1 MTAAAI
7 GIGESTRSV
16 MILLTTNRWVYRLV
30 SAGLAW
36 TWCAALASA
45 QAPVSLVPAGWD
57 RDLKLTEAVDRNP
70 DPKIVEVDIV
80 ARIADVEVAPGK
92 RVHAWTYNG
101 GIPGPLIRTHVGDRL
116 IVHFT
121 NDLPDPTTIHWHGI
135 RVPIEMD
142 GVPGISQPEM
152 KRGDTFTYDFIV
164 RDAGLYWYHPHV
176 MSAAQVGFGLYG
188 AVLVEDPNDGVGIAD
203 ELTLV
208 LSDISFDERGE
219 PADPNSGGPA
229 GMVFGREGDYLLVNG
244 KQLPTLRAR
253 SGAPQRWRI
262 VNAAKSRFFQLDM
275 DGQPFYVIGG
285 DGGLQEY
292 PVSRDT
298 LVIPAGERADV
309 IVAPKGPKGSTLAVR
324 WVPFNR
330 GYGSV
335 EFRGL
340 ETLMNIEFTGDP
352 AVDKVGLPNV
362 RRKLDVPTSEG
373 ATMVDLV
380 LTLPPKDSD
389 GNSEFQVNGVPYW
402 KAKPFPATV
411 GEKQI
416 WIVKND
422 SQYDHPMHFHGFFF
436 LALDEKLQ
444 PIHPMVWKDTLNVPQ
459 HSTIR
464 FLVLFD
470 ERPGMWMFHCH
481 ILDHA
486 EGGLMGHVHLAPADA
501 VEHVHP

>member
-1 MTAAAI
+1 MRIMKGDPRCKTMTAAA
-7 GIGESTRSV
+7 V
-16 MILLTTNRWVYRLV
+16 AWIL
-30 SAGLAW
+30 
-36 TWCAALASA
+36 CAAVASA
-45 QAPVSLVPAGWD
+45 QALGSLAPAGWD
-57 RDLKLTEAVDRNP
+57 SGLKLTEALDRNP
-70 DPKIVEVDIV
+70 DPKIVEVDIT

-92 RVHAWTYNG
+92 HVQAWTYNG
-101 GIPGPLIRTHVGDRL
+101 SIPGPLIRTHVGDRL

-152 KRGDTFTYDFIV
+152 KRGDKFTYDFIV

-188 AVLVEDPNDGVGIAD
+188 AVLVEDPNDRVGIAD

-208 LSDISFDERGE
+208 LSDISIDEEGA
-219 PADPNSGGPA
+219 PTSPDSGGPA
-229 GMVFGREGDYLLVNG
+229 GMVFGREGEYLLVNG

-262 VNAAKSRFFQLDM
+262 VNTAKSRFFQLLM

-292 PVSRDT
+292 PVT
-298 LVIPAGERADV
+298 KEALVIAPGERADV
-309 IVAPKGPKGSTLAVR
+309 IVMPKGPKGSTLAVQ

-335 EFRGL
+335 EYRAV

-352 AVDKVGLPNV
+352 PVDKVNLPNV

-373 ATMVDLV
+373 ATMVNLV
-380 LTLPPKDSD
+380 LNLPPQDAD
-389 GNSEFQVNGVPYW
+389 QHSEFQVNGVPYW
-402 KAKPFPATV
+402 KAKPFPAKV
-411 GEKQI
+411 GETQI
-416 WIVKND
+416 WVLKND
-422 SQYDHPMHFHGFFF
+422 SPFDHPMHLHGFFF
-436 LALDEKLQ
+436 LQVDEKLQ
-444 PIHPMVWKDTLNVPQ
+444 PVHPMVWKDTLNVPQ

-464 FLVLFD
+464 ILVRFD

-481 ILDHA
+481 ILDHS
-486 EGGLMGHVHLAPADA
+486 EGGLMGHVHLDPASST
-501 VEHVHP
+501 EHVHP

>member
-1 MTAAAI
+1 MLPVLLANRRTYALA
-7 GIGESTRSV
+7 SV
-16 MILLTTNRWVYRLV
+16 
-30 SAGLAW
+30 GLPWAL
-36 TWCAALASA
+36 CAALASA
-45 QAPVSLVPAGWD
+45 QAPVSFAPAGWD
-57 RDLKLTEAVDRNP
+57 SGLKLTEAVDRNP
-70 DPKIVEVDIV
+70 DPKIVEVDIT
-80 ARIADVEVAPGK
+80 ARVADVEVAPGK

-101 GIPGPLIRTHVGDRL
+101 SIPGPLIRAHLGDRL

-135 RVPIEMD
+135 RASIDMD

-152 KRGDTFTYDFIV
+152 KRGDTFTYDFIL

-188 AVLVEDPNDGVGIAD
+188 AVLVDDPADGVGIAD

-208 LSDISFDERGE
+208 LSDIGFDERGE
-219 PADPNSGGPA
+219 PERPDSGGPA
-229 GMVFGREGDYLLVNG
+229 GMVFGREGSYLLVNG

-262 VNAAKSRFFQLDM
+262 VNAAKSRYFQLDM
-275 DGQPFYVIGG
+275 DRQPFYVIGG

-292 PVSRDT
+292 PVASET
-298 LVIPAGERADV
+298 LVIAAGERVDV
-309 IVAPKGPKGSTLAVR
+309 IVTPKKPKGGTLAVQ
-324 WVPFNR
+324 WMPFNR

-335 EFRGL
+335 EYRGA
-340 ETLMNIEFTGDP
+340 ENLMNIEFTDAP
-352 AVDKVGLPNV
+352 LAQDVNLPNV
-362 RRKLDVPTSEG
+362 RRKFDVPTAEG

-380 LTLPPKDSD
+380 LSLPPKDSN

-402 KAKPFPATV
+402 KAKPFPAKV

-416 WIVKND
+416 WVVKND
-422 SQYDHPMHFHGFFF
+422 SPFDHPMHLHGFFF
-436 LALDEKLQ
+436 LALDQKLQ
-444 PIHPMVWKDTLNVPQ
+444 PIHPLVWKDTINVPQ

-464 FLVLFD
+464 FLVMFD

-486 EGGLMGHVHLAPADA
+486 EGGLMGHVHLEPASSADPA
-501 VEHVHP
+501 HP